1 MIIKKVVIIL
11 LVLILLSLLI
21 YFYVFGGRLSE
32 CKLDEKVFLNRIQIF
47 ENRKSLIGII
57 QKNELVCNFDNIDDF
72 INMIDKQEH
81 KEKIYALFILGYL
94 ESKPE
99 QVFNLYQKL
108 SVENRKLIA
117 LELNQFKS
125 QNYLKQP
132 SYFWSRISLI
142 SDMYMN

>member
-1 MIIKKVVIIL
+1 M
-11 LVLILLSLLI
+11 
-21 YFYVFGGRLSE
+21 
-32 CKLDEKVFLNRIQIF
+32 
-47 ENRKSLIGII
+47 
-57 QKNELVCNFDNIDDF
+57 VCNFDNIDDF

-99 QVFNLYQKL
+99 KVFNLYEKL
-108 SVENRKLIA
+108 SVEDRKLIA
-117 LELNQFKS
+117 LELNRFKI
-125 QNYLKQP
+125 QNYSKQP